1 MNHSTLLAFVAALA
15 AACAD
20 GTLPPRTADDPANP
34 NAVEAPI
41 LSDAASAPPGP
52 AAADD
57 GGTPNPVGNEHH
69 HYHPTPSPSNSGGT
83 P

>member
-1 MNHSTLLAFVAALA
+1 MNQSTLLAFVAVLA

-34 NAVEAPI
+34 SAVETPI
-41 LSDAASAPPGP
+41 LSDAASTLPG
-52 AAADD
+52 AATADD
-57 GGTPNPVGNEHH
+57 GGTPSPAGHEHH
-69 HYHPTPSPSNSGGT
+69 HHHPTPSPSNSGGT